1 MSKRRLGE
9 RVAFAALFILVV
21 ALSTASLI
29 FADSAATNLAAG
41 LQSPE
46 AIIYNNTL
54 SRNLILS
61 ALCLSAVLAIIIGWR
76 FVKQNWQN
84 SIVRL
89 SEQLKRASTGEK
101 SEISLDEGQHDPLTL
116 LAKSINQLTGDLL
129 NTKSSRNYI
138 ANILQAMADMLIVLN
153 PDGSIRT
160 VNSATLQLLKYEE
173 KDLLGK
179 KCEIL
184 FDSSPDVKLLTK
196 GTLHGSEMKFVTKTG
211 KVIPVSLSSST
222 TTDDSGKACYVVI
235 VAQNI
240 TERQHF
246 QEMLKMQAWELAQ
259 KNDELKRLN
268 DLKSDFISTVSHE
281 LRTPLAVM
289 KGAISNME
297 RGILGELNEEQIE
310 AVGMTHSNIKR
321 LTRLI
326 NDLLDLSRLESG
338 KTELHPNEVPTEKL
352 VEQTVKNFQMMAQN
366 KQIKIEIALPRNLPH
381 LYVDEDMTTQVLT
394 NLMDNAL
401 RYAKNRVSI
410 EVASVDNAIEFRI
423 GDDGIGIESKDAM
436 RLFNKFEQVNRSKGG
451 SGYKGTGLGLAICK
465 EIVESH
471 AGKIWV
477 ESQPGL
483 GATFHFTLPQ
493 YGGYAKDFK
502 QSASTPAFE
511 PTALTLQLEKPN

>member
-1 MSKRRLGE
+1 MKKRWLGE
-9 RVAFAALFILVV
+9 RLTFIALFIFII
-21 ALSTASLI
+21 ALSTASFI
-29 FADSAATNLAAG
+29 FADSAATGLAAG
-41 LQSPE
+41 TKAPE

-61 ALCLSAVLAIIIGWR
+61 ALGLSAILTIIIGWR
-76 FVKQNWQN
+76 FVKHNWQS

-89 SEQLKRASTGEK
+89 SEQLKRASKGEK
-101 SEISLDEGQHDPLTL
+101 SEIALDGDQQDPLTL

-129 NTKSSRNYI
+129 DTKSSRNYV
-138 ANILQAMADMLIVLN
+138 ANILQSMADMLIVLN
-153 PDGSIRT
+153 PDGTIRT

-184 FDSSPDVKLLTK
+184 FDSSPDVKILTK
-196 GTLHGSEMKFVTKTG
+196 GTLHGSEMKFITKTG

-297 RGILGELNEEQIE
+297 RGILGDLNAEQIE

-338 KTELHPNEVPTEKL
+338 KTELRPNEVAAEKL
-352 VEQTVKNFQMMAQN
+352 VEHTVKNFQILAN
-366 KQIKIEIALPRNLPH
+366 DKKISINLKLPKSLPH

-394 NLMDNAL
+394 NLMDNAI
-401 RYAKNRVSI
+401 RYAKSRVLI
-410 EVASVDNAIEFRI
+410 EVVPAEHAVEFRI
-423 GDDGIGIESKDAM
+423 QDDGHGIESKDAA
-436 RLFNKFEQVNRSKGG
+436 RLFNKFEQVNRVKGG

-483 GATFHFTLPQ
+483 GATFHFTLPK
-493 YGGYAKDFK
+493 YGGYAKDFHK
-502 QSASTPAFE
+502 TAVNSDFE
-511 PTALTLQLEKPN
+511 PEALTLELNKPN